1 MSAIRQTSNL
11 RRVSFGEEKK
21 EERRRTNHSMKI
33 LWSALLHRATITKTE
48 TQQWQTG
55 YSPRPPTS
63 TDRNEI
69 LRGGWSS
76 DGSSKIRISS
86 KSVKWFQRCGVSKFA
101 HPHWLGHWLILY
113 NSLYYRT
120 SCDYRSLLSIHF
132 TLSVVSRTDSVILYV
147 NLILVFLFLTHLARV
162 SSHFSVDSSLSSS
175 VTLSLFY
182 PGFTL
187 TWSTNSAHY
196 RVSSSPKTAFAD

>member
-1 MSAIRQTSNL
+1 MMLLLSIVITGLIPILWSPYVIGRPYIFPCCGLFFFLLSFFPRLISAAADWMSAIRQTSNL

-101 HPHWLGHWLILY
+101 HPH
-113 NSLYYRT
+113 
-120 SCDYRSLLSIHF
+120 
-132 TLSVVSRTDSVILYV
+132 
-147 NLILVFLFLTHLARV
+147 
-162 SSHFSVDSSLSSS
+162 
-175 VTLSLFY
+175 
-182 PGFTL
+182 
-187 TWSTNSAHY
+187 
-196 RVSSSPKTAFAD
+196 